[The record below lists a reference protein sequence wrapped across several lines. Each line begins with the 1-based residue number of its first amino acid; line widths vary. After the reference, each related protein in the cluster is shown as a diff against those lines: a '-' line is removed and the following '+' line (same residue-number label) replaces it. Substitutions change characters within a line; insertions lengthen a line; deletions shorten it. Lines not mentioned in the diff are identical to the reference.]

1 MNRKMSTSKPKS
13 KSKDV
18 NELALRIRTARQEAR
33 LSQSSLG
40 QHIGVSDK
48 SISSYEQGR
57 STPPFAKLKKIALST
72 NQPLSYF
79 TQEDNDEATI
89 TGKLLSIEKEL
100 IEVRKLLQRTRK

>member
-1 MNRKMSTSKPKS
+1 MTKKS
-13 KSKDV
+13 ANGKAKSQEKEL
-18 NELALRIRTARQEAR
+18 NELATRIRTARQQAR

-57 STPPFAKLKKIALST
+57 STPPFAKLKKIAEFT

-79 TQEDNDEATI
+79 TQEDNDEAAI
-89 TGKLLSIEKEL
+89 TGKLLSIEREL
-100 IEVRKLLQRTRK
+100 NEVKKLLQKVRK